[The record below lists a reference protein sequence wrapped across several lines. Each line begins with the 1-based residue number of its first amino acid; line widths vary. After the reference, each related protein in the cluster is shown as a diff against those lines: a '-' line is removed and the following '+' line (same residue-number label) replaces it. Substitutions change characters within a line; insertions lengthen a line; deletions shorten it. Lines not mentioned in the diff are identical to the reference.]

1 MGVIII
7 VALVVAGISFYD
19 YITARRWQQVTSNDR
34 NDIVFANRNKAYGAY
49 TLRRDYDKR
58 MVIIMLS
65 VTGIIGAVYGVHH
78 YIKNLPEEVVV
89 EKKVDLSNMAIPA
102 PPEDEELPPPPKEEL
117 PPPQERTV
125 AFPPPVIVDIEVDE
139 EIKTQE
145 QMEDTKASTKTVE
158 SDNETWSTETG
169 PAEEKPEVT
178 ETKEEA
184 ILEFVEEDAT
194 FNGGPAAMQQWI
206 AKNTVYPQSAIELGE
221 QGKVY
226 VSFVVEPDGTI
237 SNVQV
242 ERGISEDLD
251 REAKRVVRAMPRW
264 KPGKNNGRAVRAR
277 CRLPIAFNLQ

>member
-1 MGVIII
+1 
-7 VALVVAGISFYD
+7 
-19 YITARRWQQVTSNDR
+19 
-34 NDIVFANRNKAYGAY
+34 
-49 TLRRDYDKR
+49 
-58 MVIIMLS
+58 
-65 VTGIIGAVYGVHH
+65 
-78 YIKNLPEEVVV
+78 
-89 EKKVDLSNMAIPA
+89 
-102 PPEDEELPPPPKEEL
+102 
-117 PPPQERTV
+117 
-125 AFPPPVIVDIEVDE
+125 
-139 EIKTQE
+139 
-145 QMEDTKASTKTVE
+145 MEDTKASTKTVE

-251 REAKRVVRAMPRW
+251 REAIRVVRAMARW
-264 KPGKNNGRAVRAR
+264 KPVKNIGRCVRAR

>member
-1 MGVIII
+1 
-7 VALVVAGISFYD
+7 
-19 YITARRWQQVTSNDR
+19 
-34 NDIVFANRNKAYGAY
+34 
-49 TLRRDYDKR
+49 

>member
-7 VALVVAGISFYD
+7 VALVVAGISLYD

-65 VTGIIGAVYGVHH
+65 VTGIIGAVYGVHS

-169 PAEEKPEVT
+169 PAEEKPEVI
-178 ETKEEA
+178 EKKEEE

-206 AKNTVYPQSAIELGE
+206 AKNVVYPQSAIELGE

-277 CRLPIAFNLQ
+277 CRLPISFNLQ